1 MGKILTVSQFET
13 EKKIVDDDF
22 KKILES
28 QDCKEIAQNFNDLYL
43 RLPCIVAY
51 RIKEIEKSEKL

>member
-1 MGKILTVSQFET
+1 MGKILTASQYET
-13 EKKIVDDDF
+13 EKKLVDDDF
-22 KKILES
+22 KKILDS

-51 RIKEIEKSEKL
+51 RIKEIERSQKL